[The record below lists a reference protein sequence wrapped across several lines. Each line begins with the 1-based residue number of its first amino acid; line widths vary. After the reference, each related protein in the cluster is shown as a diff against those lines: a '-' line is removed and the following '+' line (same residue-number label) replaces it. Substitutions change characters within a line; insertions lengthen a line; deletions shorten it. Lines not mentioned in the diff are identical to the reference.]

1 MVAGHNDWL
10 KKWLLS
16 QVSFLT
22 SQKTGE
28 KFHSSLF
35 QFFICECDC
44 IFTKQNVIFS
54 GKDLAGFFSQ
64 EWECEWPVN
73 LTGKWSFWPF
83 ISWRWSDIGCWP
95 AIVLSPDA
103 YSCICLYGMSHQ
115 WKVSLCCPS
124 NLHYDQIALAQKLKK
139 KTLVVWTGFHY
150 SKKH

>member
-1 MVAGHNDWL
+1 MTGLRNGCSAKSRFWPV
-10 KKWLLS
+10 KKLGKNFTHPYFN
-16 QVSFLT
+16 FLFVNVIVFLR
-22 SQKTGE
+22 E
-28 KFHSSLF
+28 K
-35 QFFICECDC
+35 
-44 IFTKQNVIFS
+44 NVIFS
-54 GKDLAGFFSQ
+54 GKDLAVFFFQ

-124 NLHYDQIALAQKLKK
+124 NLHYDQIALAQNLKK
-139 KTLVVWTGFHY
+139 KDFGCMNRVSL
-150 SKKH
+150 